1 MVGSYTSIY
10 RCDASL
16 LMPGIVLCIPLTP
29 QGLLGKRVKE
39 VLLGLQRIFLGRI
52 TGTVDE
58 AI

>member
-1 MVGSYTSIY
+1 
-10 RCDASL
+10 
-16 LMPGIVLCIPLTP
+16 MPGIVLCIPLTP